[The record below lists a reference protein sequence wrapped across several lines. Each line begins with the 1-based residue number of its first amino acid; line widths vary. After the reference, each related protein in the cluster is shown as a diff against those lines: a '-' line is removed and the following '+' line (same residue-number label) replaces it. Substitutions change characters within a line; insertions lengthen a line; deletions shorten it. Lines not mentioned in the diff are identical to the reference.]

1 MGQHQDILQAYLE
14 SKYPAYVTGVN
25 EARAVNPER
34 FGALAERFLGWALKA
49 RGEGGI
55 EKAVDAFV
63 GFTTDVNLAQA
74 RYEQDGHYEHSSY
87 QELYEK
93 HYSQHSEM
101 DGYLWGIYLTNFL
114 WAHHMK
120 LSLDFESR
128 FLKQIRSDS
137 KILEIAP
144 GHGGWGVWALD
155 TLPEATLNG
164 YDISPSSMEI
174 AASVAEAAGVAS
186 RTTYEEK
193 DALTLDPDDDEK
205 FDACICCFLIE
216 HLENP
221 QRLMEVVSGRLKDDG
236 TAYLTGA
243 LTAAQV
249 DHIYEFKRESELVLM
264 AEKAGLRV
272 LETHSVHPARLF
284 PGAKYVPR
292 SMSLTMIKEHRGP
305 DG

>member
-1 MGQHQDILQAYLE
+1 MSQYLETLMDYFE
-14 SKYPAYVTGVN
+14 SKYPAYITGVR
-25 EARAVNPER
+25 EAQAVNPER
-34 FGALAERFLGWALKA
+34 FQVLAEKFLGWLIKA

-55 EKAVDAFV
+55 EAAIDAYV
-63 GFTTDVNLAQA
+63 GFTTDVNIAQV

-93 HYSQHSEM
+93 HYSQSSEM
-101 DGYLWGIYLTNFL
+101 EGYLWGIYLTNFL

-128 FLKQIRSDS
+128 FLKKIRIDS

-144 GHGGWGVWALD
+144 GHGGWGVWALN

-174 AASVAEAAGVAS
+174 AASVSRAAGVAD
-186 RTTYEEK
+186 RVTYEER
-193 DALTLDPDDDEK
+193 DALTLDPEGAEK
-205 FDACICCFLIE
+205 FDSCICCFLIE

-221 QRLMEVVSGRLKDDG
+221 QQLMRVVSGRLKRDG
-236 TAYLTGA
+236 IAYLTGA

-249 DHIYEFKRESELVLM
+249 DHIYEFKRESELLQM
-264 AEKAGLRV
+264 AENAGLRV

-284 PGAKYVPR
+284 PNAKYVPR
-292 SMSLTMIKEHRGP
+292 SMSLTMIKQH